1 MDWMST
7 AAPALPEQYLQTA
20 LHAIALD
27 VMVVDAEGTLLYA
40 NRSAQ
45 AELAAGTGL
54 RLRGT
59 HVCCATESQQEA
71 FARALQA
78 TRFGRR
84 SMIELGP
91 EPHARMHAV
100 IPMQPEEP
108 GQPAQALL
116 LSGVR
121 DPFGAVTLTLFAKV
135 TGLTASERDVL
146 ISLCSGLAANDI
158 AAQRDVCISTVRTQ
172 IGSIREKVG
181 ARTVTQVIRKISAL
195 PPMSL
200 A

>member
-1 MDWMST
+1 MDWTTST
-7 AAPALPEQYLQTA
+7 APAVPEQCLQTA

-27 VMVVDAEGTLLYA
+27 VMVVDVEGRLLYA

-45 AELAAGTGL
+45 AELAAGTAF

-59 HVCCATESQQEA
+59 RICCATESQQEA
-71 FARALQA
+71 LARALQGVLI
-78 TRFGRR
+78 GRR
-84 SMIELGP
+84 SMIELGSGL
-91 EPHARMHAV
+91 HGRMHAV

-121 DPFGAVTLTLFAKV
+121 DPFGPVTLTLFAKV
-135 TGLTASERDVL
+135 AGLTASERDVL
-146 ISLCSGLAANDI
+146 ISLCRGLAANDI
-158 AAQRDVCISTVRTQ
+158 AAQREVCISTVRTQ
-172 IGSIREKVG
+172 IVSIREKVG
-181 ARTVTQVIRKISAL
+181 ARTVTQMIRKISAL